1 MAEAATDPRRER
13 RAVWASALCAAFYV
27 PLVFGFFGWLHH
39 SLDLFAHFRWHL
51 AVLLALAGLLAL
63 ASRAWSIGVVSLAMA
78 AAALATTQ
86 GIAGVPFSGPARAPF
101 RAADGTGAVYRLL
114 QLNLRY
120 DNPTPE
126 EVLSLIGRTS
136 PDIVTLAEVSP
147 MWATKL
153 KLIKAAYPD
162 QLICASDIG
171 IGGGA
176 ILSSRPMSGER
187 CFDRGTFATAAV
199 NLNGRQVHAVA
210 LHLGWPWPSDQWWQ
224 IRNLAAP
231 MAMIRSPALVAGDFN
246 AVSWSA
252 AVTDMAQAGGLDIV
266 DPIGAS
272 WFYRKAPEWLRPW
285 LGLEIDHVMVK
296 GGIIVHSAR
305 ILEDVGSD
313 HAPVLVEFSLPPQ
326 SEPEQTVRTVA
337 VPAGK
342 VVASRYPHP

>member
-1 MAEAATDPRRER
+1 MPEPKGRT
-13 RAVWASALCAAFYV
+13 RARLVVCASALCAAFYV
-27 PLVFGFFGWLHH
+27 PLVFGFLGSLHH

-51 AVLLALAGLLAL
+51 AVLLALAGLFAL
-63 ASRAWSIGVVSLAMA
+63 LSRAWSVGVVSLVMA
-78 AAALATTQ
+78 ALALATTQ
-86 GIAGVPFSGPARAPF
+86 GIAGMPFSGPARIPF
-101 RAADGTGAVYRLL
+101 EKADGKQPVYRLL

-120 DNPTPE
+120 DNPTPK
-126 EVLSLIGRTS
+126 EVLSLIGQIR

-147 MWATKL
+147 MWTAEL
-153 KLIKAAYPD
+153 KLIEAAYPD
-162 QLICASDIG
+162 PQICASDIR

-176 ILSSRPMSGER
+176 ILSSRPISGGR

-199 NLNGRQVHAVA
+199 NLNGRPVDVAA

-224 IRNLAAP
+224 IGRLAAP
-231 MAMIRSPALVAGDFN
+231 MAMIRGPALVGGDFN

-252 AVTDMAQAGGLDIV
+252 AVTAMAKAGGLDIV

-285 LGLEIDHVMVK
+285 LGLEIDHVLVK

-313 HAPVLVEFSLPPQ
+313 HAPVLIEFSLKPV
-326 SEPEQTVRTVA
+326 SEEQDRPVQTVG
-337 VPAGK
+337 PSYHIFG
-342 VVASRYPHP
+342 

>member
-1 MAEAATDPRRER
+1 MGEVSTDFRRQK
-13 RAVWASALCAAFYV
+13 RAVWASALCVAFYM

-51 AVLLALAGLLAL
+51 AVLLAVAGLFAL
-63 ASRAWSIGVVSLAMA
+63 ASRAWSVGVVSLAMA

-126 EVLSLIGRTS
+126 EVLSLIGRVH
-136 PDIVTLAEVSP
+136 PDIVTLAEVSS
-147 MWATKL
+147 MWADKL
-153 KLIKAAYPD
+153 KLIEAAYPD
-162 QLICASDIG
+162 QLICSSFIG

-176 ILSSRPMSGER
+176 ILSSRPMSGGR

-199 NLNGRQVHAVA
+199 NLNGRPVHVVA

-224 IRNLAAP
+224 IERLTAP

-252 AVTDMAQAGGLDIV
+252 AVTDMAKAGGLDIV

-272 WFYRKAPEWLRPW
+272 WFDRRAPKGLRPW

-296 GGIIVHSAR
+296 GGIVVHSAR

-313 HAPVLVEFSLPPQ
+313 HAPVLIEFSLKAA
-326 SEPEQTVRTVA
+326 SEEQERPVQTVTLGFDKGR
-337 VPAGK
+337 
-342 VVASRYPHP
+342 

>member
-1 MAEAATDPRRER
+1 MVEASTDLRRQK
-13 RAVWASALCAAFYV
+13 RAVWASALCAAFYM
-27 PLVFGFFGWLHH
+27 PLIFGFFGWLHH

-51 AVLLALAGLLAL
+51 AILLALAGLFAL
-63 ASRAWSIGVVSLAMA
+63 ASRAWSIGLVSLVMA
-78 AAALATTQ
+78 AAALMTTQ
-86 GIAGVPFSGPARAPF
+86 GIAGVPFSGPQRVPF
-101 RAADGTGAVYRLL
+101 QAADGTGAVYRLL

-126 EVLSLIGRTS
+126 KVLSLIGRTH

-147 MWATKL
+147 MWAGKL
-153 KLIKAAYPD
+153 KLIEAAYPD
-162 QLICASDIG
+162 PLICASHIR

-199 NLNGRQVHAVA
+199 NLNGRPIHVVA

-252 AVTDMAQAGGLDIV
+252 AVTDMAKAGGLDIV

-272 WFYRKAPEWLRPW
+272 WFYRKAPEWLRSW

-296 GGIIVHSAR
+296 GGIVVHSDR

-313 HAPVLVEFSLPPQ
+313 HAPVLIEFSLAPQ
-326 SEPEQTVRTVA
+326 PESEQPVQTVAMPVA
-337 VPAGK
+337 KGR
-342 VVASRYPHP
+342 S

>member
-1 MAEAATDPRRER
+1 MAETSTDLRRQK
-13 RAVWASALCAAFYV
+13 RAVWASALCAAFYM

-39 SLDLFAHFRWHL
+39 SLDLFAHLRWHL
-51 AVLLALAGLLAL
+51 AVLLALAGLFAL
-63 ASRAWSIGVVSLAMA
+63 SARAWSVGIVSLVVATA
-78 AAALATTQ
+78 GLATTQ
-86 GIAGVPFSGPARAPF
+86 GIGGVPFSGPKRVAF
-101 RAADGTGAVYRLL
+101 KAADRAQPVYRLL

-126 EVLSLIGRTS
+126 KVLSLIGRTH
-136 PDIVTLAEVSP
+136 PDIVTLAEVSS
-147 MWATKL
+147 MWAGKL
-153 KLIKAAYPD
+153 KLIEAAYPD

-199 NLNGRQVHAVA
+199 NLNGRPVHAVA

-231 MAMIRSPALVAGDFN
+231 MAMIRSPAIVAGDFN

-252 AVTDMAQAGGLDIV
+252 AVTDMAKAGGLDIV

-285 LGLEIDHVMVK
+285 FGLEIDHVMVK
-296 GGIIVHSAR
+296 GGIAVHSAR
-305 ILEDVGSD
+305 IMEDVGSD
-313 HAPVLVEFSLPPQ
+313 HAPVLIEFSLPPE
-326 SEPEQTVRTVA
+326 SEPEKPVRTVA
-337 VPAGK
+337 MPPVKG
-342 VVASRYPHP
+342 RI

>member
-1 MAEAATDPRRER
+1 MAEASTDLRRQK
-13 RAVWASALCAAFYV
+13 RAVWASALCAALYV

-51 AVLLALAGLLAL
+51 AVLLCPAGLFAL
-63 ASRAWSIGVVSLAMA
+63 ASRAWSVGIVSLAMA
-78 AAALATTQ
+78 AAALVTTQ
-86 GIAGVPFSGPARAPF
+86 GIGGALLSGPDRAVF
-101 RAADGTGAVYRLL
+101 KAADGTQPVYRLL

-126 EVLSLIGRTS
+126 KVLSLIGRTH
-136 PDIVTLAEVSP
+136 PDIVTLAEVST
-147 MWATKL
+147 MWAGKL
-153 KLIKAAYPD
+153 KLIEAAYPD
-162 QLICASDIG
+162 QLICASNIG

-176 ILSSRPMSGER
+176 ILSSRPMSGDR
-187 CFDRGTFATAAV
+187 CFDRGSFATAAI
-199 NLNGRQVHAVA
+199 NLNGRPVHTVA
-210 LHLGWPWPSDQWWQ
+210 LHLGWPWPSGQWWQ
-224 IRNLAAP
+224 IGNLAAP

-252 AVTDMAQAGGLDIV
+252 AVTDMAKAGGLKIV

-296 GGIIVHSAR
+296 GGIVVHSAR

-313 HAPVLVEFSLPPQ
+313 HAPVLVEFSLPPE
-326 SEPEQTVRTVA
+326 SEPERPVQTVAAPVAKGRT
-337 VPAGK
+337 
-342 VVASRYPHP
+342 

>member
-1 MAEAATDPRRER
+1 MAKAPNDLSRQK
-13 RAVWASALCAAFYV
+13 RAVWASALCAAFYM

-51 AVLLALAGLLAL
+51 AVLLALAGLFAL
-63 ASRAWSIGVVSLAMA
+63 ASRAWSVGVVSLAMA
-78 AAALATTQ
+78 IAALTTTQ
-86 GIAGVPFSGPARAPF
+86 GIAGVPFSGPERAPF
-101 RAADGTGAVYRLL
+101 QAVNGKGAVYRLL

-126 EVLSLIGRTS
+126 KVLSLIGRTR
-136 PDIVTLAEVSP
+136 PDIVTLAEVSS
-147 MWATKL
+147 MWAGKL
-153 KLIKAAYPD
+153 KTIEAAYPE

-176 ILSSRPMSGER
+176 ILSSRPMSGNR
-187 CFDRGTFATAAV
+187 CFDRGTFATAAID
-199 NLNGRQVHAVA
+199 LNGRPVHAVA

-224 IRNLAAP
+224 IKRLAAP

-252 AVTDMAQAGGLDIV
+252 AVTDMAKAGGLDIV

-296 GGIIVHSAR
+296 GGIVVHSVR

-313 HAPVLVEFSLPPQ
+313 HAPVLVEFSLPPE
-326 SEPEQTVRTVA
+326 SEPVRTVDTA
-337 VPAGK
+337 IRKAR
-342 VVASRYPHP
+342 S

>member
-1 MAEAATDPRRER
+1 MAEASTDLRRQK
-13 RAVWASALCAAFYV
+13 RAVWASALCAALYV

-39 SLDLFAHFRWHL
+39 SLDLFSHFRWHL
-51 AVLLALAGLLAL
+51 AVLLAAAGLFAVS
-63 ASRAWSIGVVSLAMA
+63 ARAWSVGIVSLAMA
-78 AAALATTQ
+78 IAALATTQ
-86 GIAGVPFSGPARAPF
+86 GIGGAPFSGPQRASF
-101 RAADGTGAVYRLL
+101 RTADGTQAVYRLL

-126 EVLSLIGRTS
+126 KVLSLIGRTH

-147 MWATKL
+147 MWAGKL
-153 KLIKAAYPD
+153 KLIEAAYPD

-199 NLNGRQVHAVA
+199 NLNGRPVHAVA

-231 MAMIRSPALVAGDFN
+231 MAMIRSPAIVAGDFN

-252 AVTDMAQAGGLDIV
+252 AVTDMAKAGGLDIV

-296 GGIIVHSAR
+296 GGIVVHSAR
-305 ILEDVGSD
+305 IMEDVGSD
-313 HAPVLVEFSLPPQ
+313 HAPVLIEFSLPPE
-326 SEPEQTVRTVA
+326 SEPEKPVRTVDA
-337 VPAGK
+337 AATKG
-342 VVASRYPHP
+342 RT

>member
-1 MAEAATDPRRER
+1 MTETRTNRRR
-13 RAVWASALCAAFYV
+13 QKRAVWASALCAAFYV

-51 AVLLALAGLLAL
+51 AILLALAGLFAL
-63 ASRAWSIGVVSLAMA
+63 SARVWSVGVVSLATA

-86 GIAGVPFSGPARAPF
+86 GLGGALLSGPKRIIF
-101 RAADGTGAVYRLL
+101 QAADGTQPVYRLL

-126 EVLSLIGRTS
+126 KVLSLIGRTH
-136 PDIVTLAEVSP
+136 PDIVTLAEVSS
-147 MWATKL
+147 MWAGKL
-153 KLIKAAYPD
+153 KLIEAAYPD
-162 QLICASDIG
+162 QLICSSYIG

-176 ILSSRPMSGER
+176 ILSSRPMSGDR
-187 CFDRGTFATAAV
+187 CFDRGTFATAAI
-199 NLNGRQVHAVA
+199 NLNGRPVHAVA

-231 MAMIRSPALVAGDFN
+231 MAMIRSPAIVAGDFN

-252 AVTDMAQAGGLDIV
+252 AVTDMAKAGGLDIV

-296 GGIIVHSAR
+296 GAIAVHSAR

-313 HAPVLVEFSLPPQ
+313 HAPVLVEFSLPPET
-326 SEPEQTVRTVA
+326 EPEQPVRTVA
-337 VPAGK
+337 APLGK
-342 VVASRYPHP
+342 GRT

>member
-1 MAEAATDPRRER
+1 MAEGPTDRRRER
-13 RAVWASALCAAFYV
+13 RAIWASALCAAFYT
-27 PLVFGFFGWLHH
+27 PLAFGFFGWLHH

-51 AVLLALAGLLAL
+51 AVLLGLAGVFALL
-63 ASRAWSIGVVSLAMA
+63 SRAWSVGAVSLVVAI
-78 AAALATTQ
+78 AALATTQ
-86 GIAGVPFSGPARAPF
+86 GIAGVPLSGPPRAVFQP
-101 RAADGTGAVYRLL
+101 ADGTGAVYRLL

-126 EVLSLIGRTS
+126 KVLSLIGRTH

-147 MWATKL
+147 MWVEKL
-153 KLIKAAYPD
+153 KLIEAAYPD
-162 QLICASDIG
+162 PLICASHIG

-199 NLNGRQVHAVA
+199 NLNGRPVHAVA

-252 AVTDMAQAGGLDIV
+252 AVTDMAKAGSLHIV

-305 ILEDVGSD
+305 TLEDVGSD
-313 HAPVLVEFSLPPQ
+313 HAPVLIEFSLLPE
-326 SEPEQTVRTVA
+326 SEPERPVRTVA
-337 VPAGK
+337 APLGK
-342 VVASRYPHP
+342 GRS